1 MIDSI
6 QINFKNL
13 YDKFIDN
20 KSLNPQKKRD
30 LTILYKNIIREL
42 NQEYTSYVDKKSPYD
57 MFSSREL
64 QTKMFEKNSNIL
76 YNRLQTLTYE
86 VNPILEE
93 MEEKQ
98 NIELKQDE
106 YNKTVKNNIDIIYNS
121 NDTYALINSKDT
133 ELIKLLQ

>member
-1 MIDSI
+1 
-6 QINFKNL
+6 
-13 YDKFIDN
+13 
-20 KSLNPQKKRD
+20 
-30 LTILYKNIIREL
+30 
-42 NQEYTSYVDKKSPYD
+42 

>member
-13 YDKFIDN
+13 YDQFIDN

-30 LTILYKNIIREL
+30 LTILYKNILREL
-42 NQEYTSYVDKKSPYD
+42 NQDYTSYVDKKSPYD

-98 NIELKQDE
+98 NIELKQEE

-121 NDTYALINSKDT
+121 NDTYALINSNDT

>member
-98 NIELKQDE
+98 NIELKQEE

-121 NDTYALINSKDT
+121 NDTYALINSNDT